1 MARTRRPS
9 ARAPSTS
16 QPPPLDA
23 QAIVAAALCL
33 LDDVGLDGLSMR
45 KLAERLGIRAA
56 TLYWY
61 VRDKRELLSL
71 LAEAICTEM
80 QPSDLHRPWRVR
92 LVALMTE
99 YRRVLLGHRDAAQ
112 VLAATLPA
120 GRHRLLLVDLTLGAV
135 LDAGFTAAF
144 ATRAARLLVDF
155 TTGFVQ
161 EEYIAADR
169 QSGAADAEDLADQ
182 ADPGVHRLPRIGD
195 LEPEAYPHI
204 AALRPYLLDR
214 QEDARFA
221 FGLQVILDGLE
232 RHPTRRARARTG
244 SKAAR
249 SFVNQTHYP

>member
-9 ARAPSTS
+9 AHAPSAS
-16 QPPPLDA
+16 RPPSLDA

-33 LDDVGLDGLSMR
+33 LDDAGLDGLSMR

-80 QPSDLHRPWRVR
+80 QPSDLNRPWRVR
-92 LVALMTE
+92 LAALMVE

-120 GRHRLLLVDLTLGAV
+120 GRHRLRLVDLTLSAV

-169 QSGAADAEDLADQ
+169 QNGAAGEQEL
-182 ADPGVHRLPRIGD
+182 ADPGVHRLPQIGD

-204 AALRPYLLDR
+204 AALRPYLVDR
-214 QEDARFA
+214 QDDARFA

-232 RHPTRRARARTG
+232 HHPARAL
-244 SKAAR
+244 
-249 SFVNQTHYP
+249 F